1 MTKIKICGLTTPEDI
16 ACVNESGADYAGF
29 VLFFPKSKRNLSI
42 ENARLLL
49 EKLAPEITSVA
60 VTVSPTLEQVKQ
72 IEEAGF
78 QILQVH
84 GTLTDEIVYTCGI
97 PIFRALNIPD
107 CAPLTSAPEA
117 IHYFSHTDTGAQS
130 VELPPSITGV
140 VLDGAIPGSGKGFD
154 WQLSKDFIAR
164 LDKRLI
170 IVLAGGLNAENVRE
184 AIETLHPEV
193 VDVSSG
199 VEHIS
204 GTHKDSEKIQKFINT
219 VKEIRKE

>member
-1 MTKIKICGLTTPEDI
+1 MTKVKICGLTTPEDVSY
-16 ACVNESGADYAGF
+16 VNDFGADYAGF

-49 EKLAPEITSVA
+49 KKLAPDIVPVA
-60 VTVSPTLEQVKQ
+60 VTVSPTMEQVKQ
-72 IEEAGF
+72 IEQAGF

-84 GTLTDEIVYTCGI
+84 GTLTDEIVYTCKI

-107 CAPLTSAPEA
+107 SAPLPSAPEA
-117 IHYFSHTDTGAQS
+117 IHYFSDTDTGTRCH
-130 VELPPSITGV
+130 ELPASITAV
-140 VLDGAIPGSGKGFD
+140 LLDGAIPGNGKGFD

-164 LDKRLI
+164 LDERLM
-170 IVLAGGLNAENVRE
+170 IVLAGGLDAENVEE
-184 AIETLHPEV
+184 AIETLHPDV

-204 GTHKDSEKIQKFINT
+204 GTHKDPEKIRKFINT
-219 VKEIRKE
+219 VKGLGKE

>member
-1 MTKIKICGLTTPEDI
+1 MAKVKICGLTTPEDI
-16 ACVNESGADYAGF
+16 ACVNDFGADYAGF

-42 ENARLLL
+42 ETARHLL
-49 EKLAPEITSVA
+49 EKLAPDILPVA

-72 IEEAGF
+72 IEETGF

-84 GTLTDEIVYTCGI
+84 GTLTDEIVYTCRI

-107 CAPLTSAPEA
+107 CASLASAPEA
-117 IHYFSHTDTGAQS
+117 IHYFCDTETGTPSIA
-130 VELPPSITGV
+130 VPPSITGV
-140 VLDGAIPGSGKGFD
+140 VLDGAIPGNGKGFD

-164 LDKRLI
+164 LDKHLTI
-170 IVLAGGLNAENVRE
+170 ILAGGLHAGNVQE
-184 AIETLHPEV
+184 AMEILHPDV

-204 GTHKDSEKIQKFINT
+204 GTHKDPEKIREFINT
-219 VKEIRKE
+219 VKRI